1 MGDNNITDIVSS
13 LLDGVHGIS
22 KSETIVGE
30 PQQAGDAT
38 IIPVHRLKVAFG
50 AAIGGAGGRAGKV
63 GGDTAIQGAAGAVE
77 LDPVAAIAI
86 DKDGTAHLLTVESEA
101 PQTWAALL
109 NEVPDLIARLARTLG
124 ERVDLELKMR
134 GAKAAEELESGA
146 GGEPA
151 LADKNED

>member
-1 MGDNNITDIVSS
+1 MAQNNITDIVRS

-50 AAIGGAGGRAGKV
+50 AANVGGGAHTGKLGGESSGQGAGGS
-63 GGDTAIQGAAGAVE
+63 VE

-86 DKDGTAHLLTVESEA
+86 GKDGRAELLPVEADA
-101 PQTWAALL
+101 PNTWAALL
-109 NEVPDLIARLARTLG
+109 QDVPDLVARLAQAVSA
-124 ERVDLELKMR
+124 RVDYELKTR
-134 GAKAAEELESGA
+134 GIKAGEQDAAQALPEKKADPEE
-146 GGEPA
+146 
-151 LADKNED
+151 